1 MPVLHEF
8 HGASLPKAPA
18 GSSLPG
24 AHCSTSYHSESY
36 HLPAGTSYDVRTFA
50 AVQPPTTLLPTQGDV
65 HAPRQHGDD
74 DAVRLS
80 SSYKSS
86 SSLPRGMSP
95 KVNAGKVTK
104 RSMLSVG
111 SLPKSSSTSAPP
123 KKAPESVRYRGVR
136 QRPWGKYAAEIRDPG
151 KGARLWLGTFDT
163 AEEAALA
170 YDAAARRIRGPAA
183 VCNFPPPADGEPAV
197 ADYALV
203 GSAPATAHRAAAH
216 AASFTTNRRPLRG
229 ADSGDN
235 SVEASPD
242 DDDMV
247 VGQLDDMEGGSGGE
261 DMELG
266 EVANILLHL
275 QDNRRRA
282 VRPPR
287 RYSKQ
292 SV

>member
-1 MPVLHEF
+1 MGMH
-8 HGASLPKAPA
+8 
-18 GSSLPG
+18 
-24 AHCSTSYHSESY
+24 
-36 HLPAGTSYDVRTFA
+36 
-50 AVQPPTTLLPTQGDV
+50 PTTVCSKGDGAF
-65 HAPRQHGDD
+65 APRTHGDD
-74 DAVRLS
+74 DVRLS

-95 KVNAGKVTK
+95 KVNGKITK
-104 RSMLSVG
+104 RSTLSVG
-111 SLPKSSSTSAPP
+111 SLPNKSSSLTAAPP
-123 KKAPESVRYRGVR
+123 KKSQESGVRYRGVR
-136 QRPWGKYAAEIRDPG
+136 QRPWGKFAAEIRDPG

-183 VCNFPPPADGEPAV
+183 VCNFPPPPGEGETHASDFASV
-197 ADYALV
+197 V
-203 GSAPATAHRAAAH
+203 GSAPASAVHRAAQ
-216 AASFTTNRRPLRG
+216 ASSFTNRRASWRG
-229 ADSGDN
+229 ADSADN

-247 VGQLDDMEGGSGGE
+247 VGQLDDMEGASGGE

-275 QDNRRRA
+275 QDTRRRA

-287 RYSKQ
+287 RYAKS

>member
-1 MPVLHEF
+1 M
-8 HGASLPKAPA
+8 
-18 GSSLPG
+18 
-24 AHCSTSYHSESY
+24 
-36 HLPAGTSYDVRTFA
+36 
-50 AVQPPTTLLPTQGDV
+50 
-65 HAPRQHGDD
+65 
-74 DAVRLS
+74 
-80 SSYKSS
+80 
-86 SSLPRGMSP
+86 
-95 KVNAGKVTK
+95 
-104 RSMLSVG
+104 
-111 SLPKSSSTSAPP
+111 
-123 KKAPESVRYRGVR
+123 RYRGVR

-183 VCNFPPPADGEPAV
+183 VCNFPPPAEDDAAV
-197 ADYALV
+197 SHAALV
-203 GSAPATAHRAAAH
+203 GSAPASAHRPAAQ
-216 AASFTTNRRPLRG
+216 SFTTTSRRQWR
-229 ADSGDN
+229 DSAEN

-242 DDDMV
+242 EDDMV
-247 VGQLDDMEGGSGGE
+247 VGQLDDMEGASGGE

-287 RYSKQ
+287 RYAKQ